1 MKFITSHPEIA
12 MVYTLGTSDFCMAPP
27 RGGRKGGV
35 NMESLKVPA
44 RFATR
49 IGADPEK
56 TYSMTE
62 VVEMFKSNMPS
73 RPGREMTAE
82 TVADFLGLGASINP
96 LDEDLKFYTDLSD
109 KYKAFLKAKNF
120 STDRLAADPD
130 KDGSFELWAYYQLGV
145 PSFSMNLFT
154 IPKTTDTKPSE
165 SRSRDFAGRDGS
177 TGRESMARTTDT
189 DDKDKTTLAYIDKK
203 LNGEGFVKW
212 QSYKHPTLGNVEI
225 GGVAPFV
232 TSTPPPA
239 QIDSLCKMQLPWLLK
254 LSGKL
259 PELNLM
265 KEVVT
270 DLGAGVYKLEL
281 FVENKGVLPYP
292 TAMGSRNKQPA
303 PVVVVLEGEKLV
315 FLEGYQ
321 RTPLGDIGGNQ
332 VKKLTWTI
340 KTEKN
345 TVLKAHIES
354 PIFNATVKQIKIGG

>member
-1 MKFITSHPEIA
+1 
-12 MVYTLGTSDFCMAPP
+12 
-27 RGGRKGGV
+27 
-35 NMESLKVPA
+35 
-44 RFATR
+44 
-49 IGADPEK
+49 
-56 TYSMTE
+56 
-62 VVEMFKSNMPS
+62 
-73 RPGREMTAE
+73 
-82 TVADFLGLGASINP
+82 
-96 LDEDLKFYTDLSD
+96 
-109 KYKAFLKAKNF
+109 
-120 STDRLAADPD
+120 
-130 KDGSFELWAYYQLGV
+130 
-145 PSFSMNLFT
+145 
-154 IPKTTDTKPSE
+154 
-165 SRSRDFAGRDGS
+165 
-177 TGRESMARTTDT
+177 
-189 DDKDKTTLAYIDKK
+189 
-203 LNGEGFVKW
+203 
-212 QSYKHPTLGNVEI
+212 
-225 GGVAPFV
+225 
-232 TSTPPPA
+232 
-239 QIDSLCKMQLPWLLK
+239 MQLPWLLK